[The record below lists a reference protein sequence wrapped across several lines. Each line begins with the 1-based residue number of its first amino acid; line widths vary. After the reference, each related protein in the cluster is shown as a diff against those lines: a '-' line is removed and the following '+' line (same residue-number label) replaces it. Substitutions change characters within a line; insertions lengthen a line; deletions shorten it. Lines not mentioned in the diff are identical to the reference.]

1 MTLVNDLTVRE
12 EPSTS
17 SNPVGVLGPA
27 GDAVFVVSGPVTAD
41 GHDWYQ
47 LALVG
52 ELDGTC
58 ATAAAPSARCRA
70 LFGWAAG
77 TGVDGEPWLAPR
89 PGDCPPPVLDTA
101 TYVSL
106 ASLERLACFGD
117 ATWTL
122 RAYLPPPTGVHC
134 GIGPIHDEPIWLQ
147 NCAFVFLE
155 AEEDQYA
162 SGFAVHVHPDVGAC
176 PFRGMNP
183 ECPFSGLVRQ
193 WVEMRGHL
201 DDPAAISCVAP
212 GPEGDEGPDFIPPDP
227 DSVILDCRAQFVA
240 TSVRPSGPP

>member
-1 MTLVNDLTVRE
+1 VTLVNDLTVRE

-17 SNPVGVLGPA
+17 GNPVGVLGPA
-27 GDAVFVVSGPVTAD
+27 GEAVFVVSGPVTAD

-58 ATAAAPSARCRA
+58 AVVREPSARCRA

-77 TGVDGEPWLAPR
+77 TSPGGETWLAPR
-89 PGDCPPPVLDTA
+89 PDNCTPPPLDTA

-106 ASLERLACFGD
+106 ASLERLACYGD

-122 RAYLPPPTGVHC
+122 RAYMAPPTGVYC
-134 GIGPIHDEPIWLQ
+134 GIGPFHDDPIWLD
-147 NCAFVFLE
+147 NCAFVMLQ
-155 AEEDQYA
+155 AEEKAFD
-162 SGFAVHVHPDVGAC
+162 SGFAVHVHTDVGAC
-176 PFRGMNP
+176 SFRGMNP
-183 ECPFSGLVRQ
+183 ECPFAELVRQ
-193 WVEMRGHL
+193 WIEVRGHL
-201 DDPAAISCVAP
+201 DDPAALSCVPPVAGSDDP
-212 GPEGDEGPDFIPPDP
+212 GVIPPDP

-240 TSVRPSGPP
+240 TSVTLSGPP